1 MHNSKYAIAILTLL
15 LLVMTSVVS
24 AQEKT
29 DVKANPDRVT
39 VSPGQIFDVLLY
51 VTPSTTIDTVAIN
64 LSMWD
69 PSLAEVM
76 DITIGADGQ
85 TPLFEDQTVWING
98 KEIHNDLGYLKHI
111 VWGSTVSTSTPGYF
125 ATITFKAKKAGEFVF
140 NIPPGQF
147 DAARAGERIETNVM
161 SASFSQQIP
170 DVIQPGEKTGID
182 FSFLTWQVIVGIAIA
197 ITIAII
203 GVAVIVMKKKAEPKP
218 TMPVDTNPNET
229 TRIKVK
235 KL

>member
-1 MHNSKYAIAILTLL
+1 MHNSKYAIAILTMLL
-15 LLVMTSVVS
+15 LLITSVVS
-24 AQEKT
+24 AQETT
-29 DVKANPDRVT
+29 DIKANPDRVT
-39 VSPGQIFDVLLY
+39 VSPGQIFNVLLY

-69 PSLAEVM
+69 PALAEVT

-85 TPLFEDQTVWING
+85 TPLFEDQTVWIGG

-111 VWGSTVSTSTPGYF
+111 VWGSTVSTSSPGYF
-125 ATITFKAKKAGEFVF
+125 ATITFKAKKAGEFIF

-147 DAARAGERIETNVM
+147 DAARAGERIETNVI
-161 SASFSQQIP
+161 SSSFSQQMP
-170 DVIQPGEKTGID
+170 DVVQPGEKTGTNIS
-182 FSFLTWQVIVGIAIA
+182 FSTWQVIVGIAIA

-203 GVAVIVMKKKAEPKP
+203 GVAVIIMKRKSESRP
-218 TMPVDTNPNET
+218 TIPLDTNPNET